1 MSFAPLPDLAQ
12 NLALRRDISDLRAR
26 LDVAGE
32 EVASGLRS
40 DPFRASGGDPARLF
54 AIERGQAEAERR
66 AEAVVVA
73 QGRIATTQEALGG
86 LQGRADELGLELSA
100 TLGRGDLVAARLH
113 AQGAEGALQDAVS
126 TLNKSYAGRSLFA
139 GAETRAAALAPAEDI
154 LADVVALVSAAP
166 DVATAL
172 ADIDAY
178 FGPGGGFETLR
189 YIGAAEDGPQ
199 VSLDG
204 GAVLPAGP
212 TADDAALRKLLKGLA
227 TAAAAAAP
235 AYAGPIDG
243 APELLDAAA
252 SDAIQAREDVVVLRS
267 EVGLSEQRLEEA
279 AARLSARRFALDRA
293 WNDAFVRDPYEAA
306 REFTALESQLQ
317 STFAV
322 TARLASLSL
331 STFLR

>member
-12 NLALRRDISDLRAR
+12 NQALRRDISDLRAR

-40 DPFRASGGDPARLF
+40 DPTRAAGGDPARLF

-73 QGRIATTQEALGG
+73 QGRVSTIQQALGG
-86 LQGRADELGLELSA
+86 LQDLADELGLELSA
-100 TLGRGDLVAARLH
+100 ALGRGDLVAARLH
-113 AQGAEGALQDAVS
+113 AQGAEGALQDAVN

-139 GAETRAAALAPAEDI
+139 GAETRAAAVAPAEDI
-154 LADVVALVSAAP
+154 LADVEAIVSAAP

-178 FGPGGGFETLR
+178 FGPGGGFETVR
-189 YIGAAEDGPQ
+189 YLGAAADGPQ

-204 GAVLPAGP
+204 GAVLPPGP
-212 TADDAALRKLLKGLA
+212 RADDAAFRDLLKGLA
-227 TAAAAAAP
+227 TAAVAADP
-235 AYAGPIDG
+235 AYAGPLDG
-243 APELLDAAA
+243 APDLLGAAA
-252 SDAIQAREDVVVLRS
+252 SNAIQAREDVVFLRS
-267 EVGLSEQRLEEA
+267 ELGLSEQRLEQA
-279 AARLSARRFALDRA
+279 ATRLSARRFALDRA

-306 REFTALESQLQ
+306 SEFQALEAQLQ